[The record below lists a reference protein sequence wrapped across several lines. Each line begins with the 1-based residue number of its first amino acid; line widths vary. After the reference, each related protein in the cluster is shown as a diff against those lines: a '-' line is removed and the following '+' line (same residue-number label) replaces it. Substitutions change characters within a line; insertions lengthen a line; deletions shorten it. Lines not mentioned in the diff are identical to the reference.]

1 MFLLLITLV
10 MYPVSI
16 ILQVLGDA
24 LLGNI
29 VFMTM
34 LFLEVQF
41 ILKLS
46 FDIRRYIEYL
56 WCGNFN
62 YICW

>member
-56 WCGNFN
+56 
-62 YICW
+62 